1 MSATLCEFDFTG
13 IEAMFQR
20 LTPQNIQAFE
30 GEAID
35 KALTALQQ
43 DTISILSSRLPN
55 TNNKMIKGVKKNVDK
70 SYATGVVHIMGHPLL
85 HIFETGT
92 VPRYTTGAKGQKT
105 SRQEFLKKIIPAGCY
120 RGQINPLHFF
130 QQARENANVI
140 ETYKQSLLMSIENAF
155 NGK

>member
-1 MSATLCEFDFTG
+1 MSTTFCEIDFSR

-35 KALTALQQ
+35 KALTVLQN
-43 DTISILSSRLPN
+43 DTISILTSQLPSA
-55 TNNKMIKGVKKNVDK
+55 NKNMVKGVKKKVDK
-70 SYATGVVHIMGHPLL
+70 SYATGTVHIMGHPLL

-130 QQARENANVI
+130 QQARQNANVI